1 MEKNYIDFDQQ
12 TKTYTAKYDWGDRR
26 TLSGA
31 IVTVIA
37 DIKDVS
43 PLDLEP
49 LHGSV
54 DPDALNQILTPT
66 PEGDDRTSGHVSFV
80 FESHHITVYG
90 DGEVAISDI
99 SE

>member
-1 MEKNYIDFDQQ
+1 MEKNYTDGNQQ
-12 TKTYTAKYDWGDRR
+12 TETYTAKYDWGDRR

-31 IVTVIA
+31 IVTLIA

-49 LHGSV
+49 LHRSV
-54 DPDALNQILTPT
+54 DPDALNQILAPM
-66 PEGDDRTSGHVSFV
+66 PGGDDRRSGHVSFV

-90 DGEVAISDI
+90 DGEIAIADV